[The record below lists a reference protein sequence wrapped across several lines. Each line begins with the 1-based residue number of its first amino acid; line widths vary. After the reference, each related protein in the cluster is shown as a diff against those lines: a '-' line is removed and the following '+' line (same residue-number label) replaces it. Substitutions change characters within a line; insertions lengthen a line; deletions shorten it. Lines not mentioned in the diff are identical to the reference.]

1 MPRIVLAACLG
12 IVVFAAPALAQT
24 NAQKPPT
31 PAQAAQQQ
39 RMAACN
45 ADASQRSLKGSAR
58 QSYMSACLSGKLSQT
73 TLMKI
78 CNAQASQDNLSSDA
92 RKTYIGSCLK
102 KSD

>member
-12 IVVFAAPALAQT
+12 VAVFTVPALAQT

-31 PAQAAQQQ
+31 TAQAAQQQ
-39 RMAACN
+39 RMTACN

-78 CNAQASQDNLSSDA
+78 CNAQASQDNLSGDA
-92 RKTYIGSCLK
+92 RKTYVGSCLK
-102 KSD
+102 KSG